1 MKTDI
6 IWPESI
12 LKATPEALQRIA
24 DSKLVA
30 RNLRDIFPH
39 PYTLDDAVAFLD
51 TRQLFAILVGLIPLS
66 GCDTET
72 CGAYQPCPS
81 DAYTYPNRAF
91 APFIRAWE

>member
-51 TRQLFAILVGLIPLS
+51 NVRQGKMGIVYGFFHTLILWTMLWPFL
-66 GCDTET
+66 TT
-72 CGAYQPCPS
+72 S
-81 DAYTYPNRAF
+81 DRGK
-91 APFIRAWE
+91 WE

>member
-51 TRQLFAILVGLIPLS
+51 NVR
-66 GCDTET
+66 
-72 CGAYQPCPS
+72 
-81 DAYTYPNRAF
+81 
-91 APFIRAWE
+91 